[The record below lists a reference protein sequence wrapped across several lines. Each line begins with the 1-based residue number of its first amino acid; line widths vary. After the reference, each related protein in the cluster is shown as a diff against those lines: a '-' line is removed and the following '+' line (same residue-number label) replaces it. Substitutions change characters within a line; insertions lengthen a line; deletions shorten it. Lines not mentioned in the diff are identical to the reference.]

1 MEKPIITR
9 QALNIRIIKN
19 LICRLE
25 LLEEDVRNEEF
36 YYSEPPQHLQN
47 LAESIQFC
55 VQEILIEVEPNV
67 IMETLSSISEDECVQ
82 IY

>member
-19 LICRLE
+19 LIWRLE
-25 LLEEDVRNEEF
+25 LLEEDVHNGEF

-47 LAESIQFC
+47 LEESIQFC
-55 VQEILIEVEPNV
+55 VQEILTEVAPNV
-67 IMETLSSISEDECVQ
+67 IMETLSSISEDKCVQ

>member
-19 LICRLE
+19 LIWRLE
-25 LLEEDVRNEEF
+25 LLKEDVQNEEF

-47 LAESIQFC
+47 LTESIQFC
-55 VQEILIEVEPNV
+55 VQEILMEVEPNV

>member
-19 LICRLE
+19 LIWRLE
-25 LLEEDVRNEEF
+25 LLKEDVHNEEF
-36 YYSEPPQHLQN
+36 YYSEPPEYLQN
-47 LAESIQFC
+47 LAESIHFC
-55 VQEILIEVEPNV
+55 VQEILMEVEPNV
-67 IMETLSSISEDECVQ
+67 VMETLSSISEDECVQ